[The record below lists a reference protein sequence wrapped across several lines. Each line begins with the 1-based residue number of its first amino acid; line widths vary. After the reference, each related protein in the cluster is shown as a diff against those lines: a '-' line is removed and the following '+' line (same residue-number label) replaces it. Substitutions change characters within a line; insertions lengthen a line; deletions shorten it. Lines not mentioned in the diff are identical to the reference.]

1 MKSQRVPDSSSYTT
15 RRSSRKKAKITTP
28 GSGDG
33 HLRHFDKDNETQEMD
48 DNHTVA
54 LITLTTNRIETEIG
68 NDEETEG
75 SNLDDLD
82 DIDDPANDNDTNPV
96 NDSNTSGKYGVMD
109 DNHKEATDNE
119 GIFIVKKI

>member
-33 HLRHFDKDNETQEMD
+33 HLRHFDKVNETQEMD
-48 DNHTVA
+48 DDHTIG

-82 DIDDPANDNDTNPV
+82 DIDDPANDNVIPQ
-96 NDSNTSGKYGVMD
+96 SCKRQ
-109 DNHKEATDNE
+109 
-119 GIFIVKKI
+119 